1 MGWLSLKAVKRGG
14 GGLGHGK
21 MDVHGS
27 CRIFVGDLGGKIEQI
42 TSKYPGHGG
51 VESKNGSKVLEVEGI
66 SIKRI
71 VLIESFGMK
80 KGTWVWCWVATLD
93 IC

>member
-1 MGWLSLKAVKRGG
+1 MFMEV
-14 GGLGHGK
+14 
-21 MDVHGS
+21 
-27 CRIFVGDLGGKIEQI
+27 VGFLEDLGGKIEQI
-42 TSKYPGHGG
+42 TNTQVMGG

-71 VLIESFGMK
+71 VLIESFGLK

>member
-1 MGWLSLKAVKRGG
+1 MEVV
-14 GGLGHGK
+14 GL
-21 MDVHGS
+21 
-27 CRIFVGDLGGKIEQI
+27 FGDLGEKIEKI

-71 VLIESFGMK
+71 VLMESFGLK
-80 KGTWVWCWVATLD
+80 KGSGFGVG
-93 IC
+93 